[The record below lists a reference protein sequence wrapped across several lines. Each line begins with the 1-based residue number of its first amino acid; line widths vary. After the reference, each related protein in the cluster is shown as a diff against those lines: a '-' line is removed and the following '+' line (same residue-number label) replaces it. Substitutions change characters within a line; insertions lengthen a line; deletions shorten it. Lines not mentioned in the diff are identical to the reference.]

1 MQDLA
6 QASDAFAEAGFAV
19 PRLADD
25 ADPDVSCRSW
35 QRSASG
41 ALDDYPLVEHR
52 RKKKKKNVGPA
63 LLVSQSGFFAARLLT
78 VQPAA
83 PELALDSALFRV
95 LPVLLRRTMS
105 HLRDAAVGVRTMPWL
120 TTSPPALGL
129 AFSGTGWTARTC
141 SCSRLP

>member
-52 RKKKKKNVGPA
+52 RKKKKKKRR
-63 LLVSQSGFFAARLLT
+63 ARTPGLT
-78 VQPAA
+78 VRFFCREVADCPA
-83 PELALDSALFRV
+83 R
-95 LPVLLRRTMS
+95 
-105 HLRDAAVGVRTMPWL
+105 
-120 TTSPPALGL
+120 
-129 AFSGTGWTARTC
+129 C
-141 SCSRLP
+141 S